1 MVFFNY
7 SVKFNIIIYK
17 LRNLCINILIIK
29 QKYQFYIWKNRNSV
43 QYVVVIMKKFCNNK
57 D

>member
-1 MVFFNY
+1 MAFFNY

-17 LRNLCINILIIK
+17 LRNLYINILIIK

-43 QYVVVIMKKFCNNK
+43 QYVSNNEK
-57 D
+57 VL